1 MRKFIALVI
10 LLGFICSAVSAS
22 VTEYDLG
29 GGQTLLLHEDGTYEI
44 IISQVEVDR
53 IVGRQYKLDLMRSI
67 DPFITL
73 AMMEEPSLAFLG
85 KDYFYSILE
94 DTGIMDMIMAEIPD
108 FSMVFI
114 SEDKVLVSLE
124 GEIPLE
130 MDYRITPS
138 KTLYIVNIDGIEQ
151 EFGNFSEEYDEICI
165 NVEDSIPVYLVS
177 QE

>member
-1 MRKFIALVI
+1 MRKVITLVI

-22 VTEYDLG
+22 ATEYDLG

-44 IISQVEVDR
+44 VTSKVEVDR
-53 IVGRQYKLDLMRSI
+53 IVGRQYKLDLMRSV

-85 KDYFYSILE
+85 KDYYYSILE
-94 DTGIMDMIMAEIPD
+94 DTGIMDMIIAEIPD
-108 FSMVFI
+108 FSMVFL
-114 SEDKVLVSLE
+114 SDEKVLISME

-177 QE
+177 LD

>member
-1 MRKFIALVI
+1 MRKVITLVI

-44 IISQVEVDR
+44 ITFQVEVDR

-85 KDYFYSILE
+85 KDYFF
-94 DTGIMDMIMAEIPD
+94 P
-108 FSMVFI
+108 
-114 SEDKVLVSLE
+114 SL
-124 GEIPLE
+124 
-130 MDYRITPS
+130 RIRES
-138 KTLYIVNIDGIEQ
+138 WI
-151 EFGNFSEEYDEICI
+151 
-165 NVEDSIPVYLVS
+165 
-177 QE
+177 

>member
-1 MRKFIALVI
+1 MRKGIALLI

-44 IISQVEVDR
+44 VTSKVEVDR

-67 DPFITL
+67 DPVITL

-85 KDYFYSILE
+85 KEYYYSILE
-94 DTGIMDMIMAEIPD
+94 DTGIMGMIMAEIPD
-108 FSMVFI
+108 FSMVFL
-114 SEDKVLVSLE
+114 SD
-124 GEIPLE
+124 
-130 MDYRITPS
+130 DYRITPS
-138 KTLYIVNIDGIEQ
+138 KTLYTVNVDGIEQ
-151 EFGNFSEEYDEICI
+151 EFGTFSEEYDEICI
-165 NVEDSIPVYLVS
+165 NIEDSVPVYLVS

>member
-1 MRKFIALVI
+1 MRKVITLVI

-44 IISQVEVDR
+44 VTSKGEVDR

-85 KDYFYSILE
+85 KDYF
-94 DTGIMDMIMAEIPD
+94 
-108 FSMVFI
+108 
-114 SEDKVLVSLE
+114 
-124 GEIPLE
+124 
-130 MDYRITPS
+130 
-138 KTLYIVNIDGIEQ
+138 
-151 EFGNFSEEYDEICI
+151 
-165 NVEDSIPVYLVS
+165 
-177 QE
+177 